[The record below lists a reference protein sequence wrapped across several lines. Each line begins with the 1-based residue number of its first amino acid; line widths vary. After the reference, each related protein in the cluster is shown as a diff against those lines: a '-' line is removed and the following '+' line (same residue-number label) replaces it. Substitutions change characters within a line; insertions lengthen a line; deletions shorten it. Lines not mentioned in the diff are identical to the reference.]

1 MVIVK
6 TNATNG
12 AFPSKCSQASSYWS
26 ECVANPNNITPSP
39 DVKTKISVDVKI
51 LWDGTS
57 SDVDGTVTQSDIT
70 SSSKLYYD
78 KKAQMNYRGSS
89 SLNFDKKS
97 YAFAVARD
105 SCTTAG
111 KFVKGKEN
119 MFGISDGK
127 NKDWILYAAFPDASM
142 MRNKLAIDTYEAMT
156 GLWTSHSRYVE
167 LYVDGTYKGVYLFM
181 EKPEEASE
189 RIAINPTKGYVFKYD
204 KTDVFDRA
212 ENRHAND
219 PNTADGT
226 TFKTTR
232 TGQHNLST
240 YNSIVDQAFEVE
252 YLPNG
257 NEIGGTGSAT
267 ATTDLAALKAHFIA
281 FEDSLAA
288 GNFTKVR
295 QYIDYDSWAD
305 WFILNEFT
313 KNVDSYRLS
322 TWFTMDSINAPIK
335 ATPVWDYELGFN
347 NTATQ
352 VGADHTNTAG
362 WMYSNA
368 TLKSDLF
375 KIPFW
380 FEGGSSFTGTPKGL
394 MDDPCFKA
402 KIKERWAIHTANGGA
417 LSDAVIT
424 AKINAMDAS
433 LSNTASCSGSSPI
446 AREVAKYPVGS
457 RGVAGYNGQSSYA
470 TQKSRIETWCTGRRT
485 AMDALIAAFN
495 TDLGASIASS
505 PTGTTQVEDASV
517 SLTTSVTSGTTSS
530 YTYAWYYSATS
541 NGDWTTLSESAS
553 TTNVWNIASFGSS
566 NVGYYH
572 CVVTSKACTAL
583 VDTATI
589 QLTLNTSCTPIKR
602 IDTRSFNFGTAAAT
616 TLPTAASN
624 ATITSTLSSATL
636 STWGSQWHIV
646 TDASA
651 DHSAFTGWG
660 YGATTSTDQAF
671 LGFRNGNA
679 GIGTSSAFLT
689 YTSTALPT
697 TSGSY
702 KVRFYH
708 APLANSSCS
717 GDKDNSLQV
726 KVSVGGS
733 VVKTETIAVGGT
745 ASSTNSWTEWSY
757 TFDTG
762 GWGGTAKD
770 LVLTLTN
777 KTAAGGCR
785 VFGLDDFEVLECD
798 NNYQYRLKLYDS
810 NTQTSVYSSA
820 FSTNT
825 SQTLTLPCSG
835 YFTYTAQ
842 KKQGS
847 GSWSDITGKVD
858 VNIPYQS
865 KQVSFDFTGIGAT
878 ASAVDHSADMSIA
891 MTALEDSPGSFD
903 WKTVFYTSAGV
914 VTDSIKS
921 ADGSKVKTFASG
933 ATYRTFKKYKTA
945 TALGSFVLADFWCEQ
960 SSGSVPAA
968 YTGSNV
974 SDGKEVSVSY
984 TDAASAPTFTLQEE
998 SSNLW
1003 VNNALYGTSQSSS
1016 NTMARAT
1023 CSGTQGD
1030 NSTGSYY
1037 LFKQAAKPSAG
1048 GSTVLAGTVYEGATP
1063 KDATPGWDF
1072 KADHTNNAH
1081 VRYIYNTATNTAT
1094 VEPMANLS
1102 ATYDL
1107 DTPVTGAT
1115 AYLLVNGSTTKNATY
1130 KMVYGDPNNVEG
1142 KGNGV
1147 FVLDNVDM
1155 SAVTSYKVATLNTY
1169 DSGYNDNIW
1178 QSSFATPTL
1187 KSGYAKFTYDFK
1199 TNCLKVDYY
1208 NSVDISLNCDNA
1220 ITVGSNGGVTFKVTN
1235 SGSYAIAANAYSL
1248 VVKVNGTTRTVTPTT
1263 GTGYPAIAIG
1273 GTQTFTLTGDSLDV
1287 ANSNTITV
1295 TVSMTG
1301 DMNTNNNYCAKC
1313 GKPTGETI
1321 YYTIDNSLTADD
1333 DCSLSYRSL
1342 ETAIT
1347 KLKATPEYFN
1357 STTTELKK
1365 NIVMNVVNNGTRYVG
1380 TEAAGRTGGDVASA
1394 LTIKLQNINNLDAA
1408 NYQYKLNGSPRTLTI
1423 QAAVANNRP
1432 TLQHL
1437 IIRNS
1442 KNITLDGL
1450 VVTGS
1455 PDTTVLDNAIDID
1468 DDGDWVTGATGR
1480 YAAAN
1485 IRVQNCYIMSTGFTC
1500 IHASGY
1506 DGLTFVNNDIEAKLT
1521 TLLLANSN
1529 TQNWGASA
1537 KFIRCKNVNF
1547 ARNNFRGDHATL
1559 TWLQES
1565 QNVLF
1570 MNNVFWS
1577 TNNTTA
1583 QIAFV
1588 RLLSQKGLSV
1598 DHIAFYYNTMFLNAG
1613 TNTQSYVDFFRLGS
1627 ASISEQS
1634 GYQNKYDATTIA
1646 FAYNNIYSYS
1656 TSVTGRRSDAFL
1668 SRTEG
1673 DFTNITMNNF
1683 WSQYDLNHS
1692 NSSSAFAVGTSAR
1705 FVNVKNEVCGTVAN
1719 DPASLVI
1726 KGDNLNLG
1734 VKIATDLSTL
1744 GADKLYTDR
1753 LHATTIRPTGGTGW
1767 TLGAYQQTL
1776 AVPSDSIIWTGEYDT
1791 NWDNRN
1797 NWIDAKTGQQ
1807 LTCVHALADSLVVVI
1822 PAPGNSKYYNSTSK
1836 ITNYPDVPTDFA
1848 STEIRPIK
1856 SYSEQVDAGIGT
1868 KDAGNNPVVP
1878 SKFAKKIR
1886 IEYGGSLIGVEKLVN
1901 STTKYYGEAEYEFTA
1916 GRREWILVGTVVK
1929 PFTDATKTTTRLVKS
1944 GDFFL
1949 NYVPQVYMHQVDV
1962 STINSTI
1969 SWEKTFASLEQTV
1982 PVTSCFAIRIP
1993 DQYGPLKLPAS
2004 YYYTRKVPN
2013 SSKVGDATVSK
2024 TYNFNGR
2031 FQNDSIMPSYTG
2043 LTEKTSVFLN
2053 NSYPA
2058 NIDPDQISTGSVQ
2071 IYDYTGQ
2078 SFAPTEPGQY
2088 IKPMHGFIFTPK
2100 PGVSSLNITSS
2111 MVVSGD
2117 TRYKK
2122 LKATYPYL
2130 ILKLHNAAAADGDYF
2145 SKIIVKYNSSKA
2157 DSYKVG
2163 DDALKTF
2170 NGSNLDVPELYM
2182 SIYDQELSGVSVPK
2196 QDTIIPL
2203 GCRLNK
2209 TKDIE
2214 FSLYANSGYETAWLE
2229 DRLTEKTYDLTTG
2242 ASYTIKDVPAGDI
2255 EGRFYLNLGGS
2266 DNPTSVIDGKGD
2278 VADPN
2283 QISIYTNGTNVI
2295 VSSSEGVV
2303 LEKVY
2308 ISDMTGRTQV
2318 YDNLKAHYNSINLNV
2333 ARGTYIIN
2341 VVGDK
2346 ATKQEKV
2353 IIK

>member
-1 MVIVK
+1 MK
-6 TNATNG
+6 
-12 AFPSKCSQASSYWS
+12 Q
-26 ECVANPNNITPSP
+26 
-39 DVKTKISVDVKI
+39 
-51 LWDGTS
+51 
-57 SDVDGTVTQSDIT
+57 
-70 SSSKLYYD
+70 
-78 KKAQMNYRGSS
+78 
-89 SLNFDKKS
+89 
-97 YAFAVARD
+97 
-105 SCTTAG
+105 
-111 KFVKGKEN
+111 
-119 MFGISDGK
+119 
-127 NKDWILYAAFPDASM
+127 
-142 MRNKLAIDTYEAMT
+142 
-156 GLWTSHSRYVE
+156 
-167 LYVDGTYKGVYLFM
+167 
-181 EKPEEASE
+181 
-189 RIAINPTKGYVFKYD
+189 
-204 KTDVFDRA
+204 
-212 ENRHAND
+212 
-219 PNTADGT
+219 
-226 TFKTTR
+226 
-232 TGQHNLST
+232 
-240 YNSIVDQAFEVE
+240 
-252 YLPNG
+252 
-257 NEIGGTGSAT
+257 
-267 ATTDLAALKAHFIA
+267 
-281 FEDSLAA
+281 
-288 GNFTKVR
+288 
-295 QYIDYDSWAD
+295 
-305 WFILNEFT
+305 
-313 KNVDSYRLS
+313 
-322 TWFTMDSINAPIK
+322 
-335 ATPVWDYELGFN
+335 
-347 NTATQ
+347 
-352 VGADHTNTAG
+352 
-362 WMYSNA
+362 
-368 TLKSDLF
+368 
-375 KIPFW
+375 
-380 FEGGSSFTGTPKGL
+380 
-394 MDDPCFKA
+394 
-402 KIKERWAIHTANGGA
+402 
-417 LSDAVIT
+417 
-424 AKINAMDAS
+424 
-433 LSNTASCSGSSPI
+433 
-446 AREVAKYPVGS
+446 
-457 RGVAGYNGQSSYA
+457 
-470 TQKSRIETWCTGRRT
+470 
-485 AMDALIAAFN
+485 
-495 TDLGASIASS
+495 
-505 PTGTTQVEDASV
+505 
-517 SLTTSVTSGTTSS
+517 
-530 YTYAWYYSATS
+530 
-541 NGDWTTLSESAS
+541 
-553 TTNVWNIASFGSS
+553 
-566 NVGYYH
+566 
-572 CVVTSKACTAL
+572 CTAL

-616 TLPTAASN
+616 TLPTASN
-624 ATITSTLSSATL
+624 ATIASTLSSATL

-708 APLANSSCS
+708 APLANSNCS
-717 GDKDNSLQV
+717 DPNDNSLEV

-745 ASSTNSWTEWSY
+745 ASSTNNWTEWSY

-762 GWGGTAKD
+762 GWGTTKD

-865 KQVSFDFTGIGAT
+865 KQVNFDFTGIGTT

-891 MTALEDSPGSFD
+891 MTDLADSPGSFD

-921 ADGSKVKTFASG
+921 ADGSKVKTFDSG

-945 TALGSFVLADFWCEQ
+945 TALGSFVQADFWCEQ

-974 SDGKEVSVSY
+974 SDGQEVSVSY
-984 TDAASAPTFTLQEE
+984 TDAASAPTFTLQEV
-998 SSNLW
+998 SGNLW

-1063 KDATPGWDF
+1063 KDATPGWDI
-1072 KADHTNNAH
+1072 KDNHTNAH

-1155 SAVTSYKVATLNTY
+1155 SAVNSYKVATLNTY

-1178 QSSFATPTL
+1178 NSTFATPTL
-1187 KSGYAKFTYDFK
+1187 NSGYAKFTYDFK

-1208 NSVDISLNCDNA
+1208 NTVDISLNCDNA

-1235 SGSYAIAANAYSL
+1235 SGSYAIDESAYSL

-1273 GTQTFTLTGDSLDV
+1273 GTQTFTLDGDNLDV

-1301 DMNTNNNYCAKC
+1301 DMNTNNNYCEKC

-1365 NIVMNVVNNGTRYVG
+1365 HVVMNVVNNGTRYVG

-1437 IIRNS
+1437 IIRKS

-1450 VVTGS
+1450 VITGS
-1455 PDTTVLDNAIDID
+1455 PNTTVLDNAIDID

-1485 IRVQNCYIMSTGFTC
+1485 IRIQNCYIMSTGFTC

-1547 ARNNFRGDHATL
+1547 ERNNFRGDHATL

-1613 TNTQSYVDFFRLGS
+1613 TNTQSYVDFFRLGR
-1627 ASISEQS
+1627 ADIGEQS
-1634 GYQNKYDATTIA
+1634 GYKEKYDATTIA
-1646 FAYNNIYSYS
+1646 FEYNNCYSYQP
-1656 TSVTGRRSDAFL
+1656 TVTGRRTDAFL
-1668 SRTEG
+1668 GRTPA
-1673 DFTNITMNNF
+1673 DFTLLRNNNF
-1683 WSQYDLNHS
+1683 WSISEGTSSDGLEFGTGARNIHVKQELCSTAPNDPMGLVVKGADLNVG
-1692 NSSSAFAVGTSAR
+1692 SALT
-1705 FVNVKNEVCGTVAN
+1705 
-1719 DPASLVI
+1719 
-1726 KGDNLNLG
+1726 
-1734 VKIATDLSTL
+1734 TDITGL
-1744 GADKLYTDR
+1744 GAMSIHRNDR
-1753 LHATTIRPTGGTGW
+1753 LRTTIRPVGGTGW
-1767 TLGAYQQTL
+1767 TLGAYQQTDGIP
-1776 AVPSDSIIWTGEYDT
+1776 VDTIIWTGAFDDD
-1791 NWDNRN
+1791 WDNRN
-1797 NWIDAKTGQQ
+1797 NWIDAATRQTLSCVHQLSKNLVVIIPSYTGSEIYQSPTGQIQ
-1807 LTCVHALADSLVVVI
+1807 HEPKL
-1822 PAPGNSKYYNSTSK
+1822 PAQ
-1836 ITNYPDVPTDFA
+1836 FA
-1848 STEIRPIK
+1848 SDRPIK
-1856 SYSEQVDAGIGT
+1856 LDNEHVDAG
-1868 KDAGNNPVVP
+1868 AGLTSFTPT
-1878 SKFAKKIR
+1878 KFAKKID
-1886 IEYGGSLIGVEKLVN
+1886 IEYGGSLLNAHKL
-1901 STTKYYGEAEYEFTA
+1901 KPGEVPLYDEVTMHLDLDN
-1916 GRREWILVGTVVK
+1916 RKEWVLVGPVVQ
-1929 PFTDATKTTTRLVKS
+1929 PFEDGTKTSVRQLQS

-1949 NYVPQVYMHQVDV
+1949 NFEPHVYMNYVNIDT
-1962 STINSTI
+1962 STGAVT
-1969 SWEKTFASLEQTV
+1969 WAAPFTQLTE
-1982 PVTSCFAIRIP
+1982 PVGPQQIFAIRVP
-1993 DQYGPLKLPAS
+1993 DQYGNVRPMQFKLPAVI
-2004 YYYTRKVPN
+2004 YYRNGTEEQKALGTAPIKYT
-2013 SSKVGDATVSK
+2013 
-2024 TYNFNGR
+2024 FNGR
-2031 FQNDSIMPSYTG
+2031 LSDEAGLRQYTIESAHQI
-2043 LTEKTSVFLN
+2043 LSNTF
-2053 NSYPA
+2053 PA
-2058 NIDPDQISTGSVQ
+2058 NLDAAKVAAAGGTVKV
-2071 IYDYTGQ
+2071 YDYGLK
-2078 SFAPTEPGQY
+2078 SFQTAVGGDM
-2088 IKPMHGFIFTPK
+2088 IKPMHGFIYSRSDEGQT
-2100 PGVSSLNITSS
+2100 SLQVTDAMIVFGNTKYRKRTVTQPLFRMDVTNTNNTNGSRINV
-2111 MVVSGD
+2111 MYDADKAD
-2117 TRYKK
+2117 TFDGMIDSEKNFNDQDLTVPEMYMMAYTKK
-2122 LKATYPYL
+2122 LSQKG
-2130 ILKLHNAAAADGDYF
+2130 IN
-2145 SKIIVKYNSSKA
+2145 
-2157 DSYKVG
+2157 
-2163 DDALKTF
+2163 
-2170 NGSNLDVPELYM
+2170 
-2182 SIYDQELSGVSVPK
+2182 K
-2196 QDTIIPL
+2196 QTETIPL
-2203 GCRLNK
+2203 GIRTNVDK
-2209 TKDIE
+2209 
-2214 FSLYANSGYETAWLE
+2214 SLKFKRYYNDGYEEVFLE
-2229 DRLTEKTYDLTTG
+2229 DKQTGKSYDMLATN
-2242 ASYTIKDVPAGDI
+2242 AEYIINNVPSGNN
-2255 EGRFYLNLGGS
+2255 EGRFYLHVTVAQEHIPSTIGEETIGS
-2266 DNPTSVIDGKGD
+2266 SDAEEFDIAIFAQGKQ
-2278 VADPN
+2278 V
-2283 QISIYTNGTNVI
+2283 T
-2295 VSSSEGVV
+2295 VSSSQNLVIETILV
-2303 LEKVY
+2303 
-2308 ISDMTGRTQV
+2308 SDMAGRTQV
-2318 YDNLKAHYNSINLNV
+2318 FTASNPHFNQLNLQV
-2333 ARGTYIIN
+2333 AQGTYIVKVI
-2341 VVGDK
+2341 GDK
-2346 ATKQEKV
+2346 GTKEAKV